1 MAEKDNKLVSNGVYS
16 ILADTWLKEPVAS
29 EIPDIDQAEVDKEA
43 QVWEDRYNEIVDRAE
58 KELIGFTPDA
68 PNSEAEKTSET
79 TESDSDCTGEGCA
92 RTEKIISDQI
102 RGEWEAIRNYQ
113 QAIDDLEK
121 SNMDFDNVIK
131 LLDDISDEELV
142 HVGELTQALT
152 DIKSN
157 TSSEID
163 KGAAEAEEKLA
174 NPVQTEKLT
183 EEVHTDL
190 IDAIDSFLDEI
201 YIARQDGLNDEGE
214 YSIRNLVFKELR
226 NKGCFDRLKDLKNQ
240 LISKELSVKDTAKP
254 AVLEE
259 PAMLEEAGGSMK
271 DVVERQTK
279 FYTKEN
285 GMIPCNYGKQAE
297 EVMALLS
304 KHYPKVELD
313 NKKPSRAMIRF
324 SKKANEDTE
333 KVKDGKWVN
342 RGEEGTHG
350 TFKTKREADAQRKAM
365 FANGFHEDIDPSEEP
380 PEEEKRRKY
389 WLTPKQR
396 YQYRI
401 ELSRISH
408 NAALIQENGLFNIY
422 HVQERDL
429 QQILMRIRQLDYI
442 EWVQETPGAYDFSHP
457 EFGRPQPRYHQIYGK
472 IKTD

>member
-29 EIPDIDQAEVDKEA
+29 DIPDIDQSEVDRET

-79 TESDSDCTGEGCA
+79 VEPDSDCDGEGCA

-142 HVGELTQALT
+142 HVGELTQAMT

-174 NPVQTEKLT
+174 NPIPTEKLT

-201 YIARQDGLNDEGE
+201 YVARQDGLNEEGE

-240 LISKELSVKDTAKP
+240 LISKELSVKDTDKKEAP
-254 AVLEE
+254 EEQAQLEE
-259 PAMLEEAGGSMK
+259 G
-271 DVVERQTK
+271 
-279 FYTKEN
+279 
-285 GMIPCNYGKQAE
+285 
-297 EVMALLS
+297 
-304 KHYPKVELD
+304 
-313 NKKPSRAMIRF
+313 
-324 SKKANEDTE
+324 TE
-333 KVKDGKWVN
+333 KVKDGEWVN
-342 RGEEGTHG
+342 RGAEGTHG
-350 TFKTKREADAQRKAM
+350 KFKTKKAADAQRKAM
-365 FANGFHEDIDPSEEP
+365 FANGFHEDIEKTFKYKATPSGLTGKVKAANKDEALKKARDVLDYYVDASEKIEIYEENGGPIKEQAEEP
-380 PEEEKRRKY
+380 SKEEKRRKY

-396 YQYRI
+396 YDYRM

-422 HVQERDL
+422 NVQERDV

>member
-1 MAEKDNKLVSNGVYS
+1 MAEKVDNKLVSNGVYS

-79 TESDSDCTGEGCA
+79 AEPDSDCTGEGCA

-102 RGEWEAIRNYQ
+102 RGEWEAVRNYQ

-157 TSSEID
+157 ASSEID

-201 YIARQDGLNDEGE
+201 YVARQDGLNEEGE

-226 NKGCFDRLKDLKNQ
+226 NKGCFDRLKDIKNQ
-240 LISKELSVKDTAKP
+240 LISKELSMKDTDKP
-254 AVLEE
+254 AVSEE

-297 EVMALLS
+297 EVMALLG
-304 KHYPKVELD
+304 KHYPNVELD

-324 SKKANEDTE
+324 SKKANEDT
-333 KVKDGKWVN
+333 VKQDGKWVN
-342 RGEEGTHG
+342 KGDDGTHG
-350 TFKTKREADAQRKAM
+350 KFKTKKAADAQRKAM
-365 FANGFHEDIDPSEEP
+365 FANGYSVHERLDEHTRLKWAEELRRITHGNAIVQPNGNFDI
-380 PEEEKRRKY
+380 
-389 WLTPKQR
+389 
-396 YQYRI
+396 
-401 ELSRISH
+401 H
-408 NAALIQENGLFNIY
+408 N
-422 HVQERDL
+422 VKERDVENL
-429 QQILMRIRQLDYI
+429 MSQIRRLHGVK
-442 EWVQETPGAYDFSHP
+442 WVQSSAGRFDFSHP
-457 EFGRPQPRYHQIYGK
+457 ALPGQLQTRYFQIYGQLK
-472 IKTD
+472 

>member
-79 TESDSDCTGEGCA
+79 TEPDNDCTGEGCA

-152 DIKSN
+152 AIKSN
-157 TSSEID
+157 ASSELD
-163 KGAAEAEEKLA
+163 KGAAEGEEKLA

-201 YIARQDGLNDEGE
+201 YVARQDGLNDEGE

-240 LISKELSVKDTAKP
+240 LISKELSVKDTDKP
-254 AVLEE
+254 AVPEE

-271 DVVERQTK
+271 DVVEGQTK
-279 FYTKEN
+279 VYT
-285 GMIPCNYGKQAE
+285 
-297 EVMALLS
+297 
-304 KHYPKVELD
+304 
-313 NKKPSRAMIRF
+313 
-324 SKKANEDTE
+324 EDTE

-342 RGEEGTHG
+342 RGKEGTHG

-380 PEEEKRRKY
+380 PKEEKRRKY

-422 HVQERDL
+422 HVQERDVH
-429 QQILMRIRQLDYI
+429 QILMRIRQLDYI
-442 EWVQETPGAYDFSHP
+442 EWVQETPGTYDFSHP

>member
-1 MAEKDNKLVSNGVYS
+1 MAEKVDNKLVSNGVYS

-29 EIPDIDQAEVDKEA
+29 EIPDIDQAEVDKET

-68 PNSEAEKTSET
+68 PNSEAEKTAEPA
-79 TESDSDCTGEGCA
+79 EPGCDGEGCA

-121 SNMDFDNVIK
+121 SDMDFDNVIK

-157 TSSEID
+157 TSSELD

-240 LISKELSVKDTAKP
+240 LISKELSVKDTDKKEPPEEQAQ
-254 AVLEE
+254 LEE
-259 PAMLEEAGGSMK
+259 G
-271 DVVERQTK
+271 
-279 FYTKEN
+279 
-285 GMIPCNYGKQAE
+285 
-297 EVMALLS
+297 
-304 KHYPKVELD
+304 
-313 NKKPSRAMIRF
+313 
-324 SKKANEDTE
+324 TE
-333 KVKDGKWVN
+333 KVKDGEWVN
-342 RGEEGTHG
+342 RGAEGTHG
-350 TFKTKREADAQRKAM
+350 KFKTKKAADAQRKAM
-365 FANGFHEDIDPSEEP
+365 FANGFHEDIEKTFKYKATPSGLTGKIKAANKDEALKKARAVLDYYVDASEKIEIYEENGSPIKEQTEEP
-380 PEEEKRRKY
+380 PKEEKRRKY

-396 YQYRI
+396 YQYRM

-422 HVQERDL
+422 HVQERDVH
-429 QQILMRIRQLDYI
+429 QILMRIQQLDYI

>member
-29 EIPDIDQAEVDKEA
+29 DIPDIDQSEVDRET

-79 TESDSDCTGEGCA
+79 VEPDSDCDGEGCA

-142 HVGELTQALT
+142 HVGELTQAMT

-174 NPVQTEKLT
+174 NPIPTEKLT

-201 YIARQDGLNDEGE
+201 YVARQDGLNEEGE

-240 LISKELSVKDTAKP
+240 LISKELSVIDTDKKEAP
-254 AVLEE
+254 EEQAQLEE
-259 PAMLEEAGGSMK
+259 G
-271 DVVERQTK
+271 
-279 FYTKEN
+279 
-285 GMIPCNYGKQAE
+285 
-297 EVMALLS
+297 
-304 KHYPKVELD
+304 
-313 NKKPSRAMIRF
+313 
-324 SKKANEDTE
+324 TE
-333 KVKDGKWVN
+333 KVKDGEWVN
-342 RGEEGTHG
+342 RGAEGTHG
-350 TFKTKREADAQRKAM
+350 KFKTKKAADAQRKAM
-365 FANGFHEDIDPSEEP
+365 FANGFHEDIEKTFKYKATPSGLTGKVKAANKDEALKKARDVLDYYVDASEKIEIYEENGGPIKEQAEEP
-380 PEEEKRRKY
+380 SKEEKRRKY

-396 YQYRI
+396 YDYRM

-408 NAALIQENGLFNIY
+408 NAAHIQENGLFNIY
-422 HVQERDL
+422 NVQERDV